1 MGKDSLVL
9 EAIESQKFLPLFYH
23 DDAVTCIEVVR
34 ALYAVGVRAI
44 EFTNR
49 GPAAFENFKALRS
62 AVNGDMPQLLI
73 GIGTIK
79 NTKEAKSF
87 IDAKADFIVCPVVDE
102 GIGKLTHAAG
112 LMWVPGCMT
121 PTEINTAH
129 QLDAKLIKVFPGN
142 LVGPSY
148 FTALKDIFPGQ
159 RLMPSG
165 GVDLTEE
172 NLSGWFGV
180 GAFAVALGS
189 KLISSALMEAKNF
202 AQIGENAKKAIELI
216 RSVKTIKA

>member
-1 MGKDSLVL
+1 MGKDQLVL
-9 EAIESQKFLPLFYH
+9 EAIGSQKFLPLFYH
-23 DDAVTCIEVVR
+23 NDADTCIEVVR
-34 ALYAVGVRAI
+34 ALYAAGVRAI

-49 GPAAFENFKALRS
+49 GPAAFENFVKLRS
-62 AVNGDMPQLLI
+62 AVSNDMPELLL

-79 NTKEAKSF
+79 NAQEAKSF
-87 IDAKADFIVCPVVDE
+87 IEAKADFIVCPVVE
-102 GIGKLTHAAG
+102 EEIGKVTHAAG
-112 LMWVPGCMT
+112 LVWVPGCMT

-172 NLSGWFGV
+172 NLSGWFSV

-189 KLISSALMEAKNF
+189 KLISSALMDKKDFE
-202 AQIGENAKKAIELI
+202 QIGRNAKKVKELI
-216 RSVKTIKA
+216 VSVKK

>member
-1 MGKDSLVL
+1 MGKHSLVL
-9 EAIESQKFLPLFYH
+9 DVIGGQKFLPLFYH
-23 DDAVTCIEVVR
+23 HDAVTCIELVR
-34 ALYAVGVRAI
+34 ALYAAGVRAI

-49 GPAAFENFKALRS
+49 GPAALENFKALRS
-62 AVNGDMPQLLI
+62 AVNSDMPQLLI

-87 IDAKADFIVCPVVDE
+87 IEAKADFIVCPVVDE
-102 GIGKLTHAAG
+102 GVGKLTHAAG
-112 LMWVPGCMT
+112 LLWVPGCMT
-121 PTEINTAH
+121 PTEINAAH
-129 QLDAKLIKVFPGN
+129 QLDAKLIKIFPAN

-148 FTALKDIFPGQ
+148 FGALKDIFPGQ

-180 GAFAVALGS
+180 GAFAVGLGS
-189 KLISSALMEAKNF
+189 KLISPALMEAKDF
-202 AQIGENAKKAIELI
+202 TQIGENASKAIELI
-216 RSVKTIKA
+216 KSVKKN